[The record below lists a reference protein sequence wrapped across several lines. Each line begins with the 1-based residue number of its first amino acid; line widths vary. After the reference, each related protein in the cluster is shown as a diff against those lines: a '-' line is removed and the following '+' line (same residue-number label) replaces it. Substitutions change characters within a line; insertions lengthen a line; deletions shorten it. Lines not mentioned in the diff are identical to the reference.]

1 LTDTDEQLSVL
12 AAQHPRR
19 RLEICP
25 SRFCRLSIRRRMAFQ
40 LLGALGPAA
49 IAALFALAEP
59 LLRGH
64 DLPDRA
70 MEIVALLALGILW
83 FGWVVLRGGGRMA
96 MDLVA
101 LLESGLT
108 GRSKHL
114 DFEPVFD
121 RANAR
126 AQLDAFLDELEQS
139 CYTGTVPI
147 QFRGGEPRRV
157 TATEELD
164 LSLPVPLVG
173 REGKEAARPRSER

>member
-1 LTDTDEQLSVL
+1 MTSTDEL
-12 AAQHPRR
+12 AALGAQHPNR

-25 SRFCRLSIRRRMAFQ
+25 SRFCRFSIRKRMTIQ

-59 LLRGH
+59 FLRSHG
-64 DLPDRA
+64 LPDRA
-70 MEIVALLALGILW
+70 MEIVALVALGTLW
-83 FGWVVLRGGGRMA
+83 FGWIVLRGGGRMA

-139 CYTGTVPI
+139 RYTGTVPI

-164 LSLPVPLVG
+164 LSLPVPLAG
-173 REGKEAARPRSER
+173 REGKEGPRSHPER